1 MKIHRNPIEEA
12 FTAKSKKSGK
22 VVNFASQQNRD
33 NAIKSGEYE
42 ETDDV
47 GEEPAAAKPKVN
59 IFDKPKPQAQ
69 PAADTDG
76 DSKPSSMVAPTVV
89 KTPVDVLKS
98 KVEKWSEKEKAFFRD
113 GIHKEDSPER
123 RNWKDAIKD
132 KAKGALAA
140 IKKGAKHEVE
150 EFKAAGAGVK
160 NFFSGKELSEHEK
173 KALKSVAIKV
183 ATTAIFGAVTGGAGH
198 GVLAFGKHVAMEFIP
213 HVVGETILKGAGTAA
228 LFAGDEEEDVY
239 MERFMAIIAD
249 KMANEKI
256 TPELMTQMVD
266 SYNAKKGEGESVNE
280 AAMNPVKKVVNAIL
294 KKHNVE
300 AMKTYASSVRGAHNI
315 INGGYRWQGDYFLDF
330 YKVPQ
335 DVIEKIGAEM
345 KKVGV
350 KGVEVKKGI
359 IGGDFTKN
367 GLSES
372 VNEETYKVAGRPV
385 VLIKGKN
392 SNGTDWK
399 VKFQNGK
406 ETSLSDVIA
415 LIKPFPKDIKESE
428 LKGYLAADVVDDIVK
443 TIGSKMVKGHVENAP
458 NRNYIYLKLTD
469 IKFGNDVV
477 KMLKSKFGIDAKI
490 DKTFGNIP
498 TISFPSKKV
507 ISESVN
513 EEISQLTADQSE
525 MVNGIIEML
534 LQIKDIDNRMEV
546 AQQQIQNFKDE
557 GIDFNYAGF
566 LSAAGLDNNDEPI
579 RMDTKT
585 MPQHI
590 LNKESI
596 MNEEFKHLIHVDT
609 PTQVVSKPVAAQIMA
624 LARKGVRSKDIGLE
638 MGFVGNAK
646 LAADTFQKVKNKI
659 YFELGKKF
667 EAVNVKVS
675 GTEQESSEETL
686 ESLNNMAMGDLER
699 IEDYAEM
706 ISDRMKEGQE
716 LSAWMYSQIT
726 LAVDQLNSVHDTM
739 DGKDGVKESVITEDT
754 RRAKLL
760 GIDFNISEMNGR
772 IFFSFVDKKAASIQL
787 RQIGTNKIVNHIQN
801 RLDIAYGKG
810 SFFFK
815 SGDHAE
821 FQNGYLF
828 QRSTSDIN
836 LNKLKFE
843 SVNEAKYIQAK
854 DDWGVRLVQAINN
867 NVHGLHT
874 SVVKEKRDVK
884 ESVEAF
890 GTMLKNAIK
899 ETLKH
904 KYKPHPKA
912 KDADNKIK
920 TFISELKK
928 FENIVDMVIAKPTKI
943 GVTKLDDAWR
953 SVWNYKYAAEI
964 ALAGE
969 VFNSIIEGKVNEVAS
984 RTAMEI
990 GALTGTNKDFIQSFV
1005 DKHNLDIEKVFQYVK
1020 KGKLKDR
1027 MDFVTAVVGKDNNP
1041 YQVKLI
1047 KQFKES
1053 VNEVQY
1059 PTDLKVGSVIMGQG
1073 FTMLKGIEGGKYYKV
1088 VVMDDTTATLVP
1100 SDKSGNTKG
1109 STKVRH
1115 KLDSIEGGIKTAKR
1129 GDENGIVVIKE
1140 SVTEAMG
1147 NDKSMLALVDVLSN
1161 SMEYYED
1168 ESDFL
1173 QAVRG
1178 GQGWSGI
1185 PGFKNSSLIPVFKSI
1200 YKKYWTVS
1208 PQNRTNWVTKDWM
1221 NWLKPF
1227 GLEENVNSETDTI
1240 EETTLNEKQFKGL
1253 EGIPSNKSLEK
1264 ISKSEKLNI
1273 IKAKGNI
1280 INFIVPDEY
1289 KGKRNFWQ
1297 VISTGNIKKS
1307 SSGNIVMLMGGGPMN
1322 SPSFK
1327 TIDDLIDGVDWA
1339 SMERTRRFNESVTK
1353 STPGEQIQ
1361 NLNNRLTKLRQDM
1374 AKAKSPEAKN
1384 VIQAKMKNALQKL
1397 SDKKKDLG
1405 IKKP

>member
-1 MKIHRNPIEEA
+1 
-12 FTAKSKKSGK
+12 
-22 VVNFASQQNRD
+22 
-33 NAIKSGEYE
+33 
-42 ETDDV
+42 
-47 GEEPAAAKPKVN
+47 
-59 IFDKPKPQAQ
+59 
-69 PAADTDG
+69 
-76 DSKPSSMVAPTVV
+76 
-89 KTPVDVLKS
+89 
-98 KVEKWSEKEKAFFRD
+98 
-113 GIHKEDSPER
+113 
-123 RNWKDAIKD
+123 
-132 KAKGALAA
+132 
-140 IKKGAKHEVE
+140 
-150 EFKAAGAGVK
+150 
-160 NFFSGKELSEHEK
+160 
-173 KALKSVAIKV
+173 
-183 ATTAIFGAVTGGAGH
+183 
-198 GVLAFGKHVAMEFIP
+198 
-213 HVVGETILKGAGTAA
+213 
-228 LFAGDEEEDVY
+228 

-266 SYNAKKGEGESVNE
+266 SYNAKKDEGDSVNE
-280 AAMNPVKKVVNAIL
+280 LTNKEKRIKDGNPNNVFYAFYKGQFDVVYWAMNPSDLFNIYWDEFKVRRPSGSQFKLNPEFIIVPKKEYDKNPNQYSKL
-294 KKHNVE
+294 KPYV
-300 AMKTYASSVRGAHNI
+300 
-315 INGGYRWQGDYFLDF
+315 D
-330 YKVPQ
+330 
-335 DVIEKIGAEM
+335 
-345 KKVGV
+345 
-350 KGVEVKKGI
+350 
-359 IGGDFTKN
+359 
-367 GLSES
+367 
-372 VNEETYKVAGRPV
+372 
-385 VLIKGKN
+385 
-392 SNGTDWK
+392 
-399 VKFQNGK
+399 KFW
-406 ETSLSDVIA
+406 D
-415 LIKPFPKDIKESE
+415 
-428 LKGYLAADVVDDIVK
+428 
-443 TIGSKMVKGHVENAP
+443 
-458 NRNYIYLKLTD
+458 KLQ
-469 IKFGNDVV
+469 
-477 KMLKSKFGIDAKI
+477 A
-490 DKTFGNIP
+490 
-498 TISFPSKKV
+498 
-507 ISESVN
+507 ESVN

-579 RMDTKT
+579 RMDTRT

-624 LARKGVRSKDIGLE
+624 LAKKGVRSKDIGLE

-646 LAADTFQKVKNKI
+646 LAADTFQTVKNKI

-667 EAVNVKVS
+667 EAVNVKVE
-675 GTEQESSEETL
+675 GTEPESSEETL
-686 ESLNNMAMGDLER
+686 ESLNKMAMGDLER

-739 DGKDGVKESVITEDT
+739 DGKDGVKESV
-754 RRAKLL
+754 
-760 GIDFNISEMNGR
+760 
-772 IFFSFVDKKAASIQL
+772 
-787 RQIGTNKIVNHIQN
+787 
-801 RLDIAYGKG
+801 
-810 SFFFK
+810 
-815 SGDHAE
+815 
-821 FQNGYLF
+821 
-828 QRSTSDIN
+828 
-836 LNKLKFE
+836 
-843 SVNEAKYIQAK
+843 NEAKYIEPK

-969 VFNSIIEGKVNEVAS
+969 VFNSIIEGKVNEV
-984 RTAMEI
+984 
-990 GALTGTNKDFIQSFV
+990 K
-1005 DKHNLDIEKVFQYVK
+1005 
-1020 KGKLKDR
+1020 
-1027 MDFVTAVVGKDNNP
+1027 
-1041 YQVKLI
+1041 
-1047 KQFKES
+1047 
-1053 VNEVQY
+1053 Y

-1073 FTMLKGIEGGKYYKV
+1073 FTMLKGIDGGKYYKV
-1088 VVMDDTTATLVP
+1088 VAMDDTTATLVP
-1100 SDKSGNTKG
+1100 SDKNGNTKG
-1109 STKVRH
+1109 SSKVRH

-1253 EGIPSNKSLEK
+1253 EGIPSNKSLDK
-1264 ISKSEKLNI
+1264 ISKAEKLNI

-1280 INFIVPDEY
+1280 ISFIVPDEY

-1297 VISTGNIKKS
+1297 VISTGSIKKS

-1327 TIDDLIDGVDWA
+1327 NIDDLIDGVDWA
-1339 SMERTRRFNESVTK
+1339 SMERTRRFNESVTE

>member
-12 FTAKSKKSGK
+12 FTAKSKESGK

-47 GEEPAAAKPKVN
+47 GDEPAAAKPKVN

-69 PAADTDG
+69 PAADSDG

-132 KAKGALAA
+132 KAKGAIAA

-150 EFKAAGAGVK
+150 EFKAAGEGVK

-173 KALKSVAIKV
+173 KALKAVAIKV

-228 LFAGDEEEDVY
+228 LFAGDEEEDIN

-266 SYNAKKGEGESVNE
+266 SYNAKKGESDSVTEALVKGKTYGGSKCEGGCFIGKNGLIKIIKISKDSPNDVFMFRDDNYSGLQPHFIKNGVIAKATVINPAYDLEKHKVRNLKIGNDVILSVRLFVSTNESINELTNKEKRIKDGNPNNVFYAFYKGQFDVVYWAMNPSDLFNIYWDEFKVRRPAGSQFKLNPEFVIVPKKEYDKNPNQYSKLKPYVDKFWDKLQAESVNE
-280 AAMNPVKKVVNAIL
+280 VAMNPVKKVVNAIL

-335 DVIEKIGAEM
+335 DIIEKIGAEM
-345 KKVGV
+345 KKAGV

-367 GLSES
+367 GL
-372 VNEETYKVAGRPV
+372 
-385 VLIKGKN
+385 
-392 SNGTDWK
+392 
-399 VKFQNGK
+399 
-406 ETSLSDVIA
+406 
-415 LIKPFPKDIKESE
+415 
-428 LKGYLAADVVDDIVK
+428 
-443 TIGSKMVKGHVENAP
+443 
-458 NRNYIYLKLTD
+458 
-469 IKFGNDVV
+469 
-477 KMLKSKFGIDAKI
+477 
-490 DKTFGNIP
+490 
-498 TISFPSKKV
+498 
-507 ISESVN
+507 SESVN

-557 GIDFNYAGF
+557 GINFNYAGF

-579 RMDTKT
+579 RMNTKT

-624 LARKGVRSKDIGLE
+624 LAKKGVRSKDIGLE

-646 LAADTFQKVKNKI
+646 LAADTFQTVKNKI

-667 EAVNVKVS
+667 EAVNVKVE
-675 GTEQESSEETL
+675 GTEPESSEETL
-686 ESLNNMAMGDLER
+686 ESLKKMAMGDLER

-739 DGKDGVKESVITEDT
+739 DGKDGVKESV
-754 RRAKLL
+754 
-760 GIDFNISEMNGR
+760 
-772 IFFSFVDKKAASIQL
+772 
-787 RQIGTNKIVNHIQN
+787 
-801 RLDIAYGKG
+801 
-810 SFFFK
+810 
-815 SGDHAE
+815 
-821 FQNGYLF
+821 
-828 QRSTSDIN
+828 
-836 LNKLKFE
+836 
-843 SVNEAKYIQAK
+843 NEAKYIQPK

-867 NVHGLHT
+867 NVSALHT
-874 SVVKEKRDVK
+874 SVIREKRDVK
-884 ESVEAF
+884 EAVEAF

-912 KDADNKIK
+912 KDADDKIK

-964 ALAGE
+964 ALSGE
-969 VFNSIIEGKVNEVAS
+969 LFNSLIEGKVNEV
-984 RTAMEI
+984 
-990 GALTGTNKDFIQSFV
+990 K
-1005 DKHNLDIEKVFQYVK
+1005 
-1020 KGKLKDR
+1020 
-1027 MDFVTAVVGKDNNP
+1027 
-1041 YQVKLI
+1041 
-1047 KQFKES
+1047 
-1053 VNEVQY
+1053 Y

-1073 FTMLKGIEGGKYYKV
+1073 FTMLKGIEGGKYYKIV
-1088 VVMDDTTATLVP
+1088 DMDDTTATLVP
-1100 SDKSGNTKG
+1100 SDKNGNTKG
-1109 STKVRH
+1109 SSKVRH

-1140 SVTEAMG
+1140 SVNEEKPGLWANIRAKRARGEEPAHG
-1147 NDKSMLALVDVLSN
+1147 NSDAHKDAVKAGKEIN
-1161 SMEYYED
+1161 D
-1168 ESDFL
+1168 E
-1173 QAVRG
+1173 V
-1178 GQGWSGI
+1178 
-1185 PGFKNSSLIPVFKSI
+1185 
-1200 YKKYWTVS
+1200 
-1208 PQNRTNWVTKDWM
+1208 
-1221 NWLKPF
+1221 
-1227 GLEENVNSETDTI
+1227 
-1240 EETTLNEKQFKGL
+1240 
-1253 EGIPSNKSLEK
+1253 
-1264 ISKSEKLNI
+1264 
-1273 IKAKGNI
+1273 
-1280 INFIVPDEY
+1280 
-1289 KGKRNFWQ
+1289 
-1297 VISTGNIKKS
+1297 
-1307 SSGNIVMLMGGGPMN
+1307 
-1322 SPSFK
+1322 
-1327 TIDDLIDGVDWA
+1327 
-1339 SMERTRRFNESVTK
+1339 

-1397 SDKKKDLG
+1397 SDKKKNLG

>member
-12 FTAKSKKSGK
+12 FTAKSKESGK

-42 ETDDV
+42 ETDDA

-59 IFDKPKPQAQ
+59 IFDKPKPQTQ

-76 DSKPSSMVAPTVV
+76 DSKPSSMVAPAVV

-132 KAKGALAA
+132 KAKGAIAA

-173 KALKSVAIKV
+173 KALKAVAIKV

-228 LFAGDEEEDVY
+228 LFAGDEEEDIN

-266 SYNAKKGEGESVNE
+266 SYNAKKGESDSVNE
-280 AAMNPVKKVVNAIL
+280 ATASEVIKDLDKVRNDLIKKVDVLIAKKKKLYSNVDIESPMSADEKQLDKDIQSIFSQIQQLIQQKRKIKNESINELTSKEKRIKDGNADNVFYAFYKGQFEAMYWAMNPSDLFNIYWDEFKV
-294 KKHNVE
+294 
-300 AMKTYASSVRGAHNI
+300 R
-315 INGGYRWQGDYFLDF
+315 
-330 YKVPQ
+330 
-335 DVIEKIGAEM
+335 
-345 KKVGV
+345 
-350 KGVEVKKGI
+350 
-359 IGGDFTKN
+359 
-367 GLSES
+367 
-372 VNEETYKVAGRPV
+372 RP
-385 VLIKGKN
+385 
-392 SNGTDWK
+392 
-399 VKFQNGK
+399 
-406 ETSLSDVIA
+406 A
-415 LIKPFPKDIKESE
+415 
-428 LKGYLAADVVDDIVK
+428 
-443 TIGSKMVKGHVENAP
+443 GSKF
-458 NRNYIYLKLTD
+458 KLNPEF
-469 IKFGNDVV
+469 IIV
-477 KMLKSKFGIDAKI
+477 
-490 DKTFGNIP
+490 
-498 TISFPSKKV
+498 SKKEYDRNPNHYAKLKPYV
-507 ISESVN
+507 DKFWDKLQNESVN

-557 GIDFNYAGF
+557 DIDFNYAGF

-579 RMDTKT
+579 RMNTKT

-624 LARKGVRSKDIGLE
+624 LAKKGVRSKDIGLE

-667 EAVNVKVS
+667 EAVNVKAE
-675 GTEQESSEETL
+675 GTEPESSEETL
-686 ESLNNMAMGDLER
+686 ESLKKMAMGDLER

-726 LAVDQLNSVHDTM
+726 LAVDQLNAVHDTM
-739 DGKDGVKESVITEDT
+739 DGKDGVKESV
-754 RRAKLL
+754 
-760 GIDFNISEMNGR
+760 
-772 IFFSFVDKKAASIQL
+772 
-787 RQIGTNKIVNHIQN
+787 
-801 RLDIAYGKG
+801 
-810 SFFFK
+810 
-815 SGDHAE
+815 
-821 FQNGYLF
+821 
-828 QRSTSDIN
+828 
-836 LNKLKFE
+836 
-843 SVNEAKYIQAK
+843 
-854 DDWGVRLVQAINN
+854 
-867 NVHGLHT
+867 
-874 SVVKEKRDVK
+874 
-884 ESVEAF
+884 
-890 GTMLKNAIK
+890 
-899 ETLKH
+899 
-904 KYKPHPKA
+904 
-912 KDADNKIK
+912 
-920 TFISELKK
+920 
-928 FENIVDMVIAKPTKI
+928 
-943 GVTKLDDAWR
+943 
-953 SVWNYKYAAEI
+953 
-964 ALAGE
+964 
-969 VFNSIIEGKVNEVAS
+969 NEV
-984 RTAMEI
+984 
-990 GALTGTNKDFIQSFV
+990 K
-1005 DKHNLDIEKVFQYVK
+1005 
-1020 KGKLKDR
+1020 
-1027 MDFVTAVVGKDNNP
+1027 
-1041 YQVKLI
+1041 
-1047 KQFKES
+1047 
-1053 VNEVQY
+1053 Y
-1059 PTDLKVGSVIMGQG
+1059 PTNLYVGSVIYGQG
-1073 FTMLKGIEGGKYYKV
+1073 FTGLKGIEGGKYYKV
-1088 VVMDDTTATLVP
+1088 VEMDDTTATLAP
-1100 SDKSGNTKG
+1100 CDQKG
-1109 STKVRH
+1109 KITGSKKVRH

-1129 GDENGIVVIKE
+1129 GDENGIVVE
-1140 SVTEAMG
+1140 SVNEERILVRKVMGDDAEKFLKKYPKVKQVMSVIAKKNTDLMKGYKAFLKFKDAQEDYLGGRAEVSSSPTFGSKTFYKYDWGNLKNHWPEVYQYIYTLHFGGLDGATVEGINEAMG
-1147 NDKSMLALVDVLSN
+1147 NDKSMLALVDILSN

-1168 ESDFL
+1168 DSDFL

-1185 PGFKNSSLIPVFKSI
+1185 AGFKNSSLIPVFKSI

-1208 PQNRTNWVTKDWM
+1208 PQNRTNWITKDWI

-1253 EGIPSNKSLEK
+1253 EGIPANKSLEK
-1264 ISKSEKLNI
+1264 ISKAEKLNI
-1273 IKAKGNI
+1273 IKAKGNMI
-1280 INFIVPDEY
+1280 SFIVPDEY

-1307 SSGNIVMLMGGGPMN
+1307 TSGNIVMLMGAGPMN

-1327 TIDDLIDGVDWA
+1327 NIDDLINGVDWA
-1339 SMERTRRFNESVTK
+1339 SMERTRRFNESVNEA

-1397 SDKKKDLG
+1397 SDKKKNLG

>member
-12 FTAKSKKSGK
+12 FTAKSKASGK

-42 ETDDV
+42 ETDDA

-132 KAKGALAA
+132 KAKGAIAA

-173 KALKSVAIKV
+173 KALKAVAIKV

-266 SYNAKKGEGESVNE
+266 SYNAKKGEGDSVNE
-280 AAMNPVKKVVNAIL
+280 
-294 KKHNVE
+294 
-300 AMKTYASSVRGAHNI
+300 
-315 INGGYRWQGDYFLDF
+315 
-330 YKVPQ
+330 
-335 DVIEKIGAEM
+335 
-345 KKVGV
+345 
-350 KGVEVKKGI
+350 
-359 IGGDFTKN
+359 
-367 GLSES
+367 
-372 VNEETYKVAGRPV
+372 
-385 VLIKGKN
+385 
-392 SNGTDWK
+392 
-399 VKFQNGK
+399 
-406 ETSLSDVIA
+406 
-415 LIKPFPKDIKESE
+415 ESE

-513 EEISQLTADQSE
+513 KLTNKEKRIKDGNPNNVFYAFYKGQFDVVYWAMNPSDLFNIYWDEFKVRRPSGSKFKLNPEFIIVPKKEYDKNPNQYSKLKPYVDKFWDKLQAESVNEEISQLTADQSE

-557 GIDFNYAGF
+557 DIDFNYAGF

-579 RMDTKT
+579 RMNTKT

-624 LARKGVRSKDIGLE
+624 LAKKGVRSKDIGLE

-667 EAVNVKVS
+667 EAVNVKVE
-675 GTEQESSEETL
+675 GTEPESSEETL
-686 ESLNNMAMGDLER
+686 ESLKKMAMGDLER

-739 DGKDGVKESVITEDT
+739 DGKDGIK
-754 RRAKLL
+754 
-760 GIDFNISEMNGR
+760 
-772 IFFSFVDKKAASIQL
+772 
-787 RQIGTNKIVNHIQN
+787 
-801 RLDIAYGKG
+801 
-810 SFFFK
+810 
-815 SGDHAE
+815 
-821 FQNGYLF
+821 
-828 QRSTSDIN
+828 
-836 LNKLKFE
+836 E
-843 SVNEAKYIQAK
+843 SVNEAKYIEPN
-854 DDWGVRLVQAINN
+854 DDWGVRLVVAINN
-867 NVHGLHT
+867 NVSSLHT
-874 SVVKEKRDVK
+874 SVMREKQDINKAVD
-884 ESVEAF
+884 AF

-912 KDADNKIK
+912 KDADSKIK

-928 FENIVDMVIAKPTKI
+928 FEKIVDMVIAKPTKI
-943 GVTKLDDAWR
+943 GITKLDDAWR
-953 SVWNYKYAAEI
+953 SIWNHKYGAEI
-964 ALAGE
+964 GLSGE
-969 VFNSIIEGKVNEVAS
+969 LFNSLIEGKVNEV
-984 RTAMEI
+984 
-990 GALTGTNKDFIQSFV
+990 K
-1005 DKHNLDIEKVFQYVK
+1005 
-1020 KGKLKDR
+1020 
-1027 MDFVTAVVGKDNNP
+1027 
-1041 YQVKLI
+1041 
-1047 KQFKES
+1047 
-1053 VNEVQY
+1053 Y

-1073 FTMLKGIEGGKYYKV
+1073 FTMLKGIEGGKYYKIID
-1088 VVMDDTTATLVP
+1088 MDDTTATLIP
-1100 SDKSGNTKG
+1100 SDKNGNTKG
-1109 STKVRH
+1109 SSKVRH

-1140 SVTEAMG
+1140 SVNEEKPGLWANIRAKRARGEEPAHGNSDAHKDAVKAGKEINDESVTEAMG
-1147 NDKSMLALVDVLSN
+1147 NDKSMLALVDILSN

-1168 ESDFL
+1168 DSDFL

-1240 EETTLNEKQFKGL
+1240 DETTLNEKQFKGL
-1253 EGIPSNKSLEK
+1253 DGIPSTTSLEK
-1264 ISKSEKLNI
+1264 ISKDQKLKI
-1273 IKAKGNI
+1273 IKAPGNI
-1280 INFIVPDEY
+1280 IDFIVP
-1289 KGKRNFWQ
+1289 KGVSRNFWQ
-1297 VISTGNIKKS
+1297 VIGTGKIQKNSGGNYVLLGKIIHSPAFKS
-1307 SSGNIVMLMGGGPMN
+1307 M
-1322 SPSFK
+1322 
-1327 TIDDLIDGVDWA
+1327 DDLIDGVNWK
-1339 SMERTRRFNESVTK
+1339 SMEDRRRFNESATV

-1397 SDKKKDLG
+1397 SDKKKNLG
-1405 IKKP
+1405 IKKS

>member
-12 FTAKSKKSGK
+12 FTAKSKASGK

-42 ETDDV
+42 ETDDA

-76 DSKPSSMVAPTVV
+76 DSKPSSMVAPPVV

-266 SYNAKKGEGESVNE
+266 SYNAKKGEG
-280 AAMNPVKKVVNAIL
+280 
-294 KKHNVE
+294 
-300 AMKTYASSVRGAHNI
+300 
-315 INGGYRWQGDYFLDF
+315 D
-330 YKVPQ
+330 
-335 DVIEKIGAEM
+335 
-345 KKVGV
+345 
-350 KGVEVKKGI
+350 
-359 IGGDFTKN
+359 
-367 GLSES
+367 S

-458 NRNYIYLKLTD
+458 NKNYIYLKLTD

-477 KMLKSKFGIDAKI
+477 KMLKSKFGIDSKI

-513 EEISQLTADQSE
+513 EEISQLTAEQSE

-624 LARKGVRSKDIGLE
+624 LAKKGVRSKDIGLE

-667 EAVNVKVS
+667 EAVNVKVD

-686 ESLNNMAMGDLER
+686 EGLKKMAMGDLER

-739 DGKDGVKESVITEDT
+739 DGKDGVKESV
-754 RRAKLL
+754 
-760 GIDFNISEMNGR
+760 
-772 IFFSFVDKKAASIQL
+772 
-787 RQIGTNKIVNHIQN
+787 
-801 RLDIAYGKG
+801 
-810 SFFFK
+810 
-815 SGDHAE
+815 
-821 FQNGYLF
+821 
-828 QRSTSDIN
+828 
-836 LNKLKFE
+836 
-843 SVNEAKYIQAK
+843 NEAKYIEPK

-943 GVTKLDDAWR
+943 GVTKLADAWR

-969 VFNSIIEGKVNEVAS
+969 VFNSIIEGKVNEAAT

-1041 YQVKLI
+1041 YQTKLI

-1053 VNEVQY
+1053 VNEAVDFKDGKYRFYSKDGVGYLTYDGKVLSHGDFDWEDGSNSYWMSHSSWGGQKAFDTGKDVIKYFKSKKITTESVNEVKY
-1059 PTDLKVGSVIMGQG
+1059 PTDLKVGSIIMGQG

-1088 VVMDDTTATLVP
+1088 VAMDDTTATLVP

-1109 STKVRH
+1109 SSKVRH

-1264 ISKSEKLNI
+1264 ISKAEKLNI

-1280 INFIVPDEY
+1280 ISFIVPDEY

-1327 TIDDLIDGVDWA
+1327 NIDDLIDGVDWA
-1339 SMERTRRFNESVTK
+1339 SMERTRRFNESVTE